1 MQIDHNSSKPL
12 HAQAEEILR
21 NLIDSEEYKTGK
33 YLPNEVELSQKLN
46 ISRNTLRQAIN
57 KLVFEGLLVRKKGVG
72 TKVAQ
77 KGILGGVKNWLS
89 FSQEMK
95 MLGIE
100 IRNFELH
107 ISRKKPTEDIC
118 NFFEI
123 TPNTSPKCIVLE
135 RVRGKKEYPFV
146 YFISYFN
153 PSTPLTGEE
162 DFTRPLYE
170 LLEKDYNIIVKTSKE
185 KISARLAG
193 EAIAEK
199 LDIKPTAPILIRERF
214 VYDINQIP
222 IEYNMH
228 NRAVWQRVWQRA
240 SDMPQN
246 GMFDALCRLTCESN
260 QILRSTVTTLPM
272 ISACVPS
279 MGE

>member
-146 YFISYFN
+146 YFISCLLYTS
-153 PSTPLTGEE
+153 PSPR
-162 DFTRPLYE
+162 D
-170 LLEKDYNIIVKTSKE
+170 S
-185 KISARLAG
+185 
-193 EAIAEK
+193 
-199 LDIKPTAPILIRERF
+199 
-214 VYDINQIP
+214 
-222 IEYNMH
+222 
-228 NRAVWQRVWQRA
+228 
-240 SDMPQN
+240 
-246 GMFDALCRLTCESN
+246 
-260 QILRSTVTTLPM
+260 
-272 ISACVPS
+272 
-279 MGE
+279 